1 MNLLNIQIPIRD
13 GVGASKVFLPEGP
26 YVTILDFLEIRFP
39 RGTRQGWEN
48 RMREGRVLNQF
59 GLPVIPESLYTPKQ
73 ILYYYRELKAE
84 AKIPFAET
92 VIYEDEWI
100 VVADKPHFIPVTPI
114 GPYLQETLLVRL
126 RNRLQVDHLS
136 AVHRLDLETAGLVLF
151 TKQAHTRDTYASLF
165 RNRLVKKEYLA
176 IARHSEGYEW
186 PTTHFSRIEASE
198 RFMQMQEVSGTPN
211 SVTNISVIETINNWS
226 LYLLEP
232 ITGKKHQLRVHMN
245 SLGLPIQGD
254 QIYPQLNDY
263 VIPSQRDYHSPLQ
276 LCAKR
281 LSFQDPMTGK
291 EHFFESNMQLR
302 WPPADFTGT
311 NC

>member
-1 MNLLNIQIPIRD
+1 MSLSNIQIPIRD

-26 YVTILDFLEIRFP
+26 YATILDFLEIRFP
-39 RGTRQGWEN
+39 RGSRQGWET

-59 GLPVIPESLYTPKQ
+59 GKPVWPNAPYTPKQ

-84 AKIPFAET
+84 AKIPFVES

-151 TKQAHTRDTYASLF
+151 TKQAHTRDTYAALF
-165 RNRLVKKEYLA
+165 RNRQVKKEYLA
-176 IARHSEGYEW
+176 IARSSNEYDW
-186 PTTHFSRIEASE
+186 PITHFSRIEAAE

-211 SVTNISVIETINNWS
+211 SVTNISLVETIQTWA
-226 LYLLEP
+226 LYSLEP

-245 SLGLPIQGD
+245 ALGLPIQGD
-254 QIYPQLNDY
+254 QIYPQLADY
-263 VIPSQRDYHSPLQ
+263 VVPSQRDYQSPLQ
-276 LCAKR
+276 LCAKK
-281 LSFQDPMTGK
+281 LSFKDPITGK
-291 EHFFESNMQLR
+291 DHSFESKMSLN
-302 WPPADFTGT
+302 WPPNSAD
-311 NC
+311 

>member
-1 MNLLNIQIPIRD
+1 MRLLNIQIPIRD

-26 YVTILDFLEIRFP
+26 YATILDFLEIRFP

-59 GLPVIPESLYTPKQ
+59 GKPVLPDSSYTPKQ
-73 ILYYYRELKAE
+73 VLYYYRELKAE
-84 AKIPFAET
+84 AKIPFEEN

-151 TKQAHTRDTYASLF
+151 TKQAHTRDTYAALF
-165 RNRLVKKEYLA
+165 RNRSVKKEYLA
-176 IARHSEGYEW
+176 VAKHTDQFDW
-186 PTTHFSRIEASE
+186 PITHFSRIEAGE

-211 SVTNISVIETINNWS
+211 SVTNISLIETIHPWA
-226 LYLLEP
+226 LYQLEP

-245 SLGLPIQGD
+245 ALGLPIRGD

-263 VIPSQRDYHSPLQ
+263 VLPSQRDYQSPLQ

-281 LSFQDPMTGK
+281 LSFQDPITGK
-291 EHFFESNMQLR
+291 AHYFESNMQLE
-302 WPPADFTGT
+302 WPLTDFAVS
-311 NC
+311 NL